1 MLDFCVEHNI
11 YPDTE
16 NFKFSNINDAIQK
29 LRDNK
34 IRFRAVLSW

>member
-16 NFKFSNINDAIQK
+16 SFQFDKINDAIKK